1 MSEPTFDATFESG
14 RRPDGAV
21 ALHFTPA
28 EWRQLLEDPSFLA
41 EADNRYLPPRRLM
54 GVEVVIVPDHR
65 FG

>member
-1 MSEPTFDATFESG
+1 MSEPTFAPTFESD

-28 EWRQLLEDPSFLA
+28 EWRHLLEDPSFLA
-41 EADNRYLPPRRLM
+41 ADDNRYLPPRRLM

>member
-1 MSEPTFDATFESG
+1 MSEPAFEPD

-28 EWRQLLEDPSFLA
+28 EWRYVLEDPSFLA
-41 EADNRYLPPRRLM
+41 AEDNRYLPPRRLM
-54 GVEVVIVPDHR
+54 GVDVVIVPDHR